1 MQCMRLSALTFVDYI
16 AWMGTFSAFDQGAF
30 DIFIEHTMAECMD
43 LACPVDACIQCQQNS
58 DLFGKYGKT
67 FIH

>member
-1 MQCMRLSALTFVDYI
+1 
-16 AWMGTFSAFDQGAF
+16 MGTFSAFDQGAF

-67 FIH
+67 VIH